1 MCVSAITANQN
12 IPAAP
17 LGFAPAA
24 RAGEAAAVAASLHI
38 RSGSS
43 DPDTAAA
50 PIRANIRR
58 FIVTAALLVSLT
70 GLEDQLRRKLQ
81 LPCREGGADLTV
93 SAVALIGVGLA
104 VVRLVQYIEGLCPE
118 VKQCTL
124 AE

>member
-1 MCVSAITANQN
+1 MMWVSAITANRN

-17 LGFAPAA
+17 PVFAPAV
-24 RAGEAAAVAASLHI
+24 RAGEAAELAASLHI

-58 FIVTAALLVSLT
+58 FIVIAGLLVSFT

-81 LPCREGGADLTV
+81 LPCREGAVDLTV
-93 SAVALIGVGLA
+93 SAVALICV
-104 VVRLVQYIEGLCPE
+104 
-118 VKQCTL
+118 
-124 AE
+124 